1 MFILGKINPL
11 LSRYNLRD
19 AAVFRVLD
27 ATELDTTELDT
38 TELDAYDSEISTLGV
53 VGADFRAHGFSQ
65 PVLCRH

>member
-19 AAVFRVLD
+19 AAVSRVLD
-27 ATELDTTELDT
+27 ATELDA

-53 VGADFRAHGFSQ
+53 VGADFRAHGFGQ
-65 PVLCRH
+65 PVLRRY